1 MVRLVFALSA
11 ALALSACAA
20 EAGAPPDEPAALE
33 LTGRVVDAA
42 EILTPAFEARLTD
55 TLADLETDTKV
66 QMIVATTPDLKGEDI
81 ADYSLALGNAWGIG
95 DAQRNDG
102 LMLVVAPNERR
113 VRIEVGLGLEDT
125 VTNKEAA
132 QIIEKDILP
141 YFRLGQFEKGVMK
154 GVEGLSREI
163 APTEL
168 KEAA

>member
-1 MVRLVFALSA
+1 MARLVFAFSA

-20 EAGAPPDEPAALE
+20 EAGAPDEPPALE

-42 EILTPAFEARLTD
+42 DILTPAYEARLTEM
-55 TLADLETDTKV
+55 LAGLEADTKV
-66 QMIVATTPDLKGEDI
+66 QLVVATTPDLKGQDI

-95 DAQRNDG
+95 DADRDDG

-125 VTNKEAA
+125 VTDEEAA
-132 QIIEKDILP
+132 QIIDKNILP
-141 YFRLGQFEKGVMK
+141 YFRLGEFETGISK
-154 GVEGLSREI
+154 GVEGLSREVS
-163 APTEL
+163 PTEL